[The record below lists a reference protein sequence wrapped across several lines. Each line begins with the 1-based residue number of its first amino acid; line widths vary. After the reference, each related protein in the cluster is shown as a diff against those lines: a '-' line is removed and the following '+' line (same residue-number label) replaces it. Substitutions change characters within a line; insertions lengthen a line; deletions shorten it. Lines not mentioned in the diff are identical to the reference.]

1 MEEEELG
8 RKVSGIGKVLVNSLF
23 FFFFTGET
31 RGDQIVAGSG
41 RLQED
46 SLLKENA
53 ANAAVSHPKCT
64 GLQDGEEEVRVE
76 PQVGVI
82 SLEMGPGLRPAV

>member
-1 MEEEELG
+1 M
-8 RKVSGIGKVLVNSLF
+8 
-23 FFFFTGET
+23 
-31 RGDQIVAGSG
+31 
-41 RLQED
+41 
-46 SLLKENA
+46 LKENA

-64 GLQDGEEEVRVE
+64 GLQDGEEEIRVE

>member
-1 MEEEELG
+1 M
-8 RKVSGIGKVLVNSLF
+8 SGIGKVLVNSL

-53 ANAAVSHPKCT
+53 ANAAVSQPKCT
-64 GLQDGEEEVRVE
+64 GLQDGEEEIRVE
-76 PQVGVI
+76 PQIGVI